1 MEIIIRQ
8 ESKSDFS
15 AVYNLIKSA
24 FGQENESKLVEDLR
38 KSMAFIPEL
47 SIVATFDSKIV
58 GYILFTRIIIKDEA
72 DIGNSSLA
80 LAPLAVDP
88 ILQRQGIG
96 GQLIRYGLK
105 KAKELGH
112 SSVIVLGH
120 EHYYPKFGFEPAD
133 KWNIISPF
141 KVPANVFMGIELKEN
156 GLKNVH
162 GIVQYSEAFYS
173 V

>member
-24 FGQENESKLVEDLR
+24 FRQENESK
-38 KSMAFIPEL
+38 
-47 SIVATFDSKIV
+47 
-58 GYILFTRIIIKDEA
+58 
-72 DIGNSSLA
+72 
-80 LAPLAVDP
+80 
-88 ILQRQGIG
+88 
-96 GQLIRYGLK
+96 
-105 KAKELGH
+105 KELGH

-141 KVPANVFMGIELKEN
+141 KVPADVLWE
-156 GLKNVH
+156 
-162 GIVQYSEAFYS
+162 
-173 V
+173 